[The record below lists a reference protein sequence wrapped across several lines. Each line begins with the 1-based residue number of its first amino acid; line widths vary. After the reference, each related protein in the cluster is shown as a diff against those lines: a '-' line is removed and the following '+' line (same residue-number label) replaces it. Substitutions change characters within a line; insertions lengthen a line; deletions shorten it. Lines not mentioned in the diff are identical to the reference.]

1 MVRSLLRLWAL
12 SLMLSAVLAAAGD
25 RWPQPLPIVPAVVA
39 LLVLLPPLL
48 VLVWLG
54 FHWRLPTPP
63 EGGGTGERG
72 ESQNYQPRE
81 L

>member
-1 MVRSLLRLWAL
+1 
-12 SLMLSAVLAAAGD
+12 
-25 RWPQPLPIVPAVVA
+25 

-54 FHWRLPTPP
+54 FHWRLPAQS

>member
-1 MVRSLLRLWAL
+1 
-12 SLMLSAVLAAAGD
+12 
-25 RWPQPLPIVPAVVA
+25 LPVVPAVVA

-54 FHWRLPTPP
+54 FNWRQQPDPAAV
-63 EGGGTGERG
+63 GTGERG
-72 ESQNYQPRE
+72 ESQDYQPRE

>member
-12 SLMLSAVLAAAGD
+12 SLMLSVVLAAAAE

-54 FHWRLPTPP
+54 FNWRLPAPP
-63 EGGGTGERG
+63 AGSGTGERG
-72 ESQNYQPRE
+72 ESQDYQATK

>member
-1 MVRSLLRLWAL
+1 
-12 SLMLSAVLAAAGD
+12 
-25 RWPQPLPIVPAVVA
+25 VA

-54 FHWRLPTPP
+54 FNWRQQPNPAA
-63 EGGGTGERG
+63 GGTGERG
-72 ESQNYQPRE
+72 ESQDYQPRE

>member
-12 SLMLSAVLAAAGD
+12 SLMLSVVLAAAAE
-25 RWPQPLPIVPAVVA
+25 RWPQPLPIVPVVVA

-54 FHWRLPTPP
+54 FNWRLPAQPQ
-63 EGGGTGERG
+63 GGGTGERG
-72 ESQNYQPRE
+72 ESQDLQPRE

>member
-1 MVRSLLRLWAL
+1 MVRSLLRFWAL
-12 SLMLSAVLAAAGD
+12 SLMLSVVLAAAGE

-54 FHWRLPTPP
+54 FTWGQQPDPAA
-63 EGGGTGERG
+63 GGTGERG
-72 ESQNYQPRE
+72 ESQDYQPRE

>member
-1 MVRSLLRLWAL
+1 MVRTLLRFWAL
-12 SLMLSAVLAAAGD
+12 SLMLSAVLAAAGE
-25 RWPQPLPIVPAVVA
+25 RWPQPLPVVPAVVA

-54 FHWRLPTPP
+54 FNWRQQPDPAAV
-63 EGGGTGERG
+63 GTGERG
-72 ESQNYQPRE
+72 ESQDYQPRE